1 LSDSEPST
9 GTQAPVVSVVL
20 PAWDRYAQAPLL
32 EALESLRGQDL
43 EAQLIVVDNA
53 SESPLP
59 ELTDVDLVR
68 APRRL
73 TVGAARNLG
82 LESVRAPYVV
92 FWDADDLMPPGT
104 LRFLYESISNRSDV
118 VAVSCSILEDEPR
131 VRHRWPRRWARHLA
145 RSRRVFAFA
154 NSVWSVFPTVGGTL
168 MRTDAVRACGGYA
181 DIDGG
186 EDWVLGVSLGFRGQ
200 IELHERPGRIY
211 GRRVG
216 SMWEGWRSL
225 PQLTHHAAE
234 VRQRMGSD
242 PGVPPWAR
250 RLLPLVA
257 ALQLGALAVHEGR
270 HVIRGSATPK
280 V

>member
-1 LSDSEPST
+1 VNSE
-9 GTQAPVVSVVL
+9 APIVSVVL

-32 EALESLRGQDL
+32 EALQSLRGQDL
-43 EAQLIVVDNA
+43 ISQIIVVDNA

-59 ELTDVDLVR
+59 ELTDVELVR

-82 LESVRAPYVV
+82 LEAARAPYVA

-104 LRFLYESISNRSDV
+104 LRFLHERISNRSDV
-118 VAVSCSILEDEPR
+118 VAVSSSILEDEPR
-131 VRHRWPRRWARHLA
+131 VLHRWPRPWARRLA
-145 RSRRVFAFA
+145 RLPRAFAFA
-154 NSVWSVFPTVGGTL
+154 NSVWSLFPTVGGTL

-186 EDWVLGVSLGFRGQ
+186 EDWVLGVSLAFRGQ
-200 IELHERPGRIY
+200 VELHERPGRIY

-225 PQLTHHAAE
+225 PQLARHATE
-234 VRQRMGSD
+234 VRHRMQSD
-242 PGVPPWAR
+242 PGVPAWAR
-250 RLLPLVA
+250 GLLPLVA
-257 ALQLGALAVHEGR
+257 VLQVAALGPHRLLRLVRSRELR
-270 HVIRGSATPK
+270 SPK
-280 V
+280 P